1 MLDRITNKPINQIKA
16 GAALNYVTILLSTL
30 VGLLYTPFMLRMMGQ
45 SEYGLYSL
53 VASIIGYLTIL
64 DLGFGN
70 AIVRYTAKFR
80 AQGKIQEQYEMFG
93 MFFVL
98 YVFIGLISVVL
109 GAVLYNN
116 VELMFGKSMT
126 PEEVGKAKIMVRIL
140 ILNLAVTFPMS
151 LFGSIMT
158 AYEKFVFPK
167 IISIIRLILNT
178 FVMIALL
185 KNGYKAIAMCVVQTF
200 FNFTTL
206 FINYI
211 YCRYQI
217 KIKVVFRKFNFG
229 FLKEIAVYSFWI
241 LLNVIMDKIYWNTGQ
256 FVLGAVSGT
265 VAVAIFSVAIH
276 LHSMYMQF
284 STSIS
289 SVFLP
294 RVTSMVI
301 KEATEEAISDLFI
314 RTGRIQYSIMGFIL
328 AGFIVFGRQFI
339 NLWAG
344 PDYGESYIITLIFY
358 VSLLIP
364 LIQSLGITIL
374 QARNQMK
381 FRSILYIVIAAVS
394 LVLQIIFSRLWGGVG
409 CAIAIA
415 GALLIGQGVIMNIYY
430 NNKQHINIKLFWKQ
444 ILKMM
449 IIPAIIISLS
459 LFVLQYVTID
469 SWAELLGGIVSFFII
484 YLPLFYLFSLNNYEK
499 NMISSFFRRTIK
511 K

>member
-1 MLDRITNKPINQIKA
+1 MQSKRIHKPTNELKA
-16 GAALNYVTILLSTL
+16 GAALNYFTILLSTL
-30 VGLLYTPFMLRMMGQ
+30 VGLLYTPFMLRIMGQ

-53 VASIIGYLTIL
+53 IASIIGYLTIL

-80 AQGKIQEQYEMFG
+80 AQGKVQEQYEMFG
-93 MFFVL
+93 MFFFL
-98 YVFIGLISVVL
+98 YVVIGLVAVAL
-109 GAVLYNN
+109 GIVLYNN
-116 VELMFGKSMT
+116 VELMFGKTMT
-126 PEEVGKAKIMVRIL
+126 VEEVEKAKVMVQIL

-158 AYEKFVFPK
+158 AYERFVFPK

-178 FVMIALL
+178 VIMIALL
-185 KNGYKAIAMCVVQTF
+185 KMGYRAIAMCVVQTV
-200 FNFTTL
+200 FNFATL
-206 FINYI
+206 FINYLYCI
-211 YCRYQI
+211 YKI
-217 KIKVVFRKFNFG
+217 KIKVVFKRFNFS
-229 FLKEIAVYSFWI
+229 FLKEIALYSFWI

-256 FVLGAVSGT
+256 FVLGAISGT
-265 VAVAIFSVAIH
+265 IAVAVFAVAIH

-294 RVTSMVI
+294 RVTSMVT
-301 KEATEEAISDLFI
+301 KDASDAEISNLFI
-314 RTGRIQYSIMGFIL
+314 RTGRVQYSVMGFIL

-339 NLWAG
+339 CLWAG
-344 PDYGESYIITLIFY
+344 PDYEESYIITLIFY

-381 FRSILYIVIAAVS
+381 FRSILYIIIAAVS
-394 LVLQIIFSRLWGGVG
+394 LAFQILFSKLWGGIG
-409 CAIAIA
+409 CAVAIA
-415 GALLIGQGVIMNIYY
+415 GALLIGQGLIMNIYY
-430 NNKQHINIKLFWKQ
+430 YKHQHIDIKLFWQQ

-449 IIPAIIISLS
+449 IVPVIIIA
-459 LFVLQYVTID
+459 LFIIVLHYIMID
-469 SWAELLGGIVSFFII
+469 SWIKLLIGVLVFSVI
-484 YLPLFYLFSLNNYEK
+484 YLPLFYLFSLNIYEK
-499 NMISSFFRRTIK
+499 NLLSTFLGRIIK